1 MLSNYHPSG
10 VLGRLFS
17 RSSSKTAGQ
26 LPPLR
31 SYGRT
36 HQDGRRLPP
45 YYLPGFS
52 TPPESPDTD
61 QASRAP
67 QAASR
72 ATEKPETYPGPQ
84 GDEGGAPLAPVSPE
98 PSETKEE
105 KDSPAQIEKPL
116 IKPAPEPKESPRPR
130 AEETVYCPPAEV
142 EKILEAV
149 EEASGQSAARLGQI
163 RLTQLPEEIL
173 GVQGEIL
180 AGQAG
185 QVLAHLRRGEW
196 QASGAYRA
204 SLFVI
209 SHELWLDGAGDLV
222 GRASELARIL
232 ERQGLVE
239 VQDDGITCLAL
250 TPKGRSLADQM
261 LSPLAEGIPR
271 EAS

>member
-26 LPPLR
+26 LPPLK

-36 HQDGRRLPP
+36 RQDGRRLPP

-52 TPPESPDTD
+52 PPPASPEPDK
-61 QASRAP
+61 APRVP
-67 QAASR
+67 QAAPG
-72 ATEKPETYPGPQ
+72 AAEEPET
-84 GDEGGAPLAPVSPE
+84 DLTPVSQE
-98 PSETKEE
+98 PSKPKEE
-105 KDSPAQIEKPL
+105 QDSPEQIEKPL
-116 IKPAPEPKESPRPR
+116 IKPAPEPKQSPGPR
-130 AEETVYCPPAEV
+130 AEETVYYPPAQV

-149 EEASGQSAARLGQI
+149 EEASSRSATQLG
-163 RLTQLPEEIL
+163 RLPEELL
-173 GVQGEIL
+173 GVKGEIL

-196 QASGAYRA
+196 QASGVYRA

-239 VQDDGITCLAL
+239 VQDDGITCIVL

-261 LSPLAEGIPR
+261 LSPLAEGASR